1 MLENSLFEQ
10 RYWLP
15 YRQEIEIRRRTT
27 WLDFPARGIIRGRW
41 DIEGYDLNVP
51 LPAHLFQG
59 PAIAGLAHPAPSD
72 SSWSEPLDEAVAGVA
87 APVNRQDMDALRVEV
102 ERIAGA
108 RALSGLPSNRLAAG
122 SVSDVVHVNRVQG
135 LTLGFGA
142 VVGLKERRVEVRP
155 SIAYGTSD
163 HRVTGGLEVAGGPRR
178 HPRDPLRRASDPG
191 PERSAGDLADSQ
203 FHPVAGRRQGLR

>member
-1 MLENSLFEQ
+1 MLENSRFEQ

-41 DIEGYDLNVP
+41 EIEGYDFNVP
-51 LPAHLFQG
+51 IPPELLAG
-59 PAIAGLAHPAPSD
+59 PAIARAHPPGPTD
-72 SSWSEPLDEAVAGVA
+72 SSWTEPLNRAVAGVA

-108 RALSGLPSNRLAAG
+108 RALSGLPPDRLAAG

-135 LTLGFGA
+135 LALGFGG
-142 VVGLKERRVEVRP
+142 VVGLREQRVQVRP
-155 SIAYGTSD
+155 SIGYGTSD
-163 HRVTGGLEVAGGPRR
+163 HRVTGGLDVGPAWAP
-178 HPRDPLRRASDPG
+178 PR
-191 PERSAGDLADSQ
+191 
-203 FHPVAGRRQGLR
+203 